1 MKQFDI
7 FSKNTLQKFKI
18 YQQILEKWQSK
29 INLISRLTVKDA
41 FQRHFMDSAQL
52 YPLIPPQTQTLMD
65 LGSGAGFP
73 ALVLAIL
80 NQTQNPVWL
89 APPVIEQGDVAIK
102 TAGADIEK
110 KNVTVKDAG
119 KKDAL
124 TKNAAAGIKEKN
136 VIVANACTD
145 IEKRNTIAENKGLSK
160 KSTDAFGVGMKE
172 KSVDTGINS
181 SVSDVKKNDI
191 SSSQFWSVTV
201 VESDQR
207 KCCFMDEVARQCH
220 LRIIAENQRV
230 ERVKHAPKDVITA
243 RALADLTTLLDY
255 SLPFVHSQTHLL
267 FLKGQGVES
276 EICDALTKYDFS
288 YHLYQSQTDEKGKII
303 EIEQLMKKG

>member
-1 MKQFDI
+1 MFHVKQFDV

-52 YPLIPPQTQTLMD
+52 YPLIPPQTKTLLD

-80 NQTQNPVWL
+80 NQTQNPIWP
-89 APPVIEQGDVAIK
+89 AIPVKKAEQGDNPLPYDNVSLGDKITSQEIK
-102 TAGADIEK
+102 PFWS
-110 KNVTVKDAG
+110 
-119 KKDAL
+119 
-124 TKNAAAGIKEKN
+124 
-136 VIVANACTD
+136 IVA
-145 IEKRNTIAENKGLSK
+145 
-160 KSTDAFGVGMKE
+160 
-172 KSVDTGINS
+172 
-181 SVSDVKKNDI
+181 
-191 SSSQFWSVTV
+191 

-207 KCCFMDEVARQCH
+207 KCCFMDEVARQCQI
-220 LRIIAENQRV
+220 RIILENQRI
-230 ERVKHAPKDVITA
+230 ERVKHAPFDVITA

-267 FLKGQGVES
+267 FLKGQGAEA
-276 EICDALTKYDFS
+276 EIQEALKKYDFS
-288 YHLYQSQTDEKGKII
+288 YCLYQSQTDEKGQII
-303 EIEQLMKKG
+303 EIEQLIKRDKK